1 MTSVV
6 KDKNSWVS
14 QQNAQLLRLRKS
26 NTPRGPG
33 LERSWQQGAEA
44 PWEGNRQKRPK
55 GLEGEEKAP
64 GEDPN
69 QSQVGTGSR
78 PSQRQEAAGE
88 PAGSQL
94 WWQVHT
100 CPLAAVTALR
110 LSDPH

>member
-55 GLEGEEKAP
+55 GLEEEEEKAP
-64 GEDPN
+64 GKTQTKARWAQEAGPPRDRKL
-69 QSQVGTGSR
+69 QVS
-78 PSQRQEAAGE
+78 RQEARRHRTWAARE
-88 PAGSQL
+88 SQA
-94 WWQVHT
+94 T
-100 CPLAAVTALR
+100 
-110 LSDPH
+110 S